1 MGDKKLKTWKK
12 LFNEPDDEQKVLRK
26 IKEIDVL
33 LSELGSLK
41 QSARLYR
48 GAENSVLFSADLSA
62 TKADLKK
69 EKNALKKNVGASS
82 DVLAF

>member
-12 LFNEPDDEQKVLRK
+12 LFSEPDDEEKVLRK

-41 QSARLYR
+41 QGARLYR

-69 EKNALKKNVGASS
+69 EKNTLKKNVGASS